1 MDRSGAQRIIP
12 IVLIL
17 IVIIVA
23 IVALV
28 SVARTLFFSGS
39 DNNNT
44 SQTVNS
50 GKQALTNIQTGHSV
64 RMTYRGPIVAQEKFH
79 TYTITVSPEA
89 RNMTTYVGY
98 LGQQV
103 DTSQLTNN
111 TQAYEQF
118 VFALDR
124 AKLMDGTP
132 LTGDADDRRGI
143 CATGTVYEFDVLEG
157 SSSIQNLWTSTCKG
171 SAGSLK
177 AVTSQVNRL
186 FQLQIPDYSKL
197 FSKISSS
204 S

>member
-1 MDRSGAQRIIP
+1 MDRSGIQRIIP
-12 IVLIL
+12 IVLVL
-17 IVIIVA
+17 IVIVVA
-23 IVALV
+23 AVALF
-28 SVARTLFFSGS
+28 SVARTLFFSGDS
-39 DNNNT
+39 NT
-44 SQTVNS
+44 SQTQTVNS
-50 GKQALTNIQTGHSV
+50 GKQALTNIQAGHSV
-64 RMTYRGPIVAQEKFH
+64 RMTYRGPIVGQDKFH
-79 TYTITVSPEA
+79 TYTITASPDS

-111 TQAYEQF
+111 TQAYEQL

-157 SSSIQNLWTSTCKG
+157 SSSIQNLWTSTCKA

-177 AVTSQVNRL
+177 ASLPAVSKL

-197 FSKISSS
+197 FSKMNSSS
-204 S
+204 